1 MNLWQLFQKL
11 RPFVRPYRMLVIAT
25 LVLTLIGSIT
35 AQVNA
40 LTLQYAVDSI
50 NRVVESGGGLA
61 QGLHILV
68 VISAVL
74 LGKEIIN
81 TAVSFGQKYY
91 GEKLRILVS
100 QDLAQSIIEKFLRYR
115 LAFFS
120 DENNQAVL
128 VKLRRTLLSENFH
141 TPMGSSHCWLYA
153 AV

>member
-11 RPFVRPYRMLVIAT
+11 RPFVRPYRVLVIAT

-50 NRVVESGGGLA
+50 NRVVENGGGLE

-120 DENNQAVL
+120 DESNQAGDCVD
-128 VKLRRTLLSENFH
+128 KRCN
-141 TPMGSSHCWLYA
+141 W
-153 AV
+153 

>member
-11 RPFVRPYRMLVIAT
+11 RPFVRPYRVLVIAT

-68 VISAVL
+68 VISAV
-74 LGKEIIN
+74 
-81 TAVSFGQKYY
+81 SW
-91 GEKLRILVS
+91 
-100 QDLAQSIIEKFLRYR
+100 
-115 LAFFS
+115 
-120 DENNQAVL
+120 
-128 VKLRRTLLSENFH
+128 VKLH
-141 TPMGSSHCWLYA
+141 TFRF
-153 AV
+153 

>member
-1 MNLWQLFQKL
+1 MNLWQLFLKL
-11 RPFVRPYRMLVIAT
+11 RPFVRPYRGLVIAT
-25 LVLTLIGSIT
+25 LFLTLIGSIT

-50 NRVVESGGGLA
+50 NRVVEAGGGVA
-61 QGLHILV
+61 QGAKILII
-68 VISAVL
+68 ISAIL
-74 LGKEIIN
+74 LSKEIIN
-81 TAVSFGQKYY
+81 TAVGFGQKYY

-120 DENNQAVL
+120 DENNQAGNY
-128 VKLRRTLLSENFH
+128 KPAST
-141 TPMGSSHCWLYA
+141 